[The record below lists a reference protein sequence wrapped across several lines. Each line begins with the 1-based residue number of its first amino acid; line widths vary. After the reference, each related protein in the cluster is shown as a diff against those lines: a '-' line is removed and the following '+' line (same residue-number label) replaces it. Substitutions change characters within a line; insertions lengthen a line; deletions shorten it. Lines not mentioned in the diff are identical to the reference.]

1 MTHKVPVTKLVKL
14 PARCR
19 NVGSPNRSI
28 PQSAFAPEVL
38 ETRPKIYILNANKV
52 FVEPANCIK
61 IAFETPK
68 HPGADSMP

>member
-1 MTHKVPVTKLVKL
+1 
-14 PARCR
+14 
-19 NVGSPNRSI
+19 VGTPNRSI

-52 FVEPANCIK
+52 FVETANCIK

>member
-1 MTHKVPVTKLVKL
+1 MTHKVPIAKLVTL
-14 PARCR
+14 PAGCR
-19 NVGSPNRSI
+19 GVGTPNRSI
-28 PQSAFAPEVL
+28 SQSAFAHEVL

-52 FVEPANCIK
+52 FVETANCIK